1 MDARSKDQTKWSHL
15 DVAKLLVSHN
25 GLAELGLED
34 ALIIVRRMHTVSVSR
49 DAVLVQEGA
58 SNSNYMLLVLRGE
71 GVVHS
76 EGLKRADALVFGM
89 VSAGQIIGEMG
100 LLDGE
105 MRSAT
110 VTASTDMD
118 VAVLDKDALTQL
130 IAHEPAA
137 ACKLLVTLLQRTSRR
152 LRASNRKLRLMAQV
166 NLKLEEE
173 LGLTPTG
180 NPSQPAA
187 PALPDNPLMF

>member
-1 MDARSKDQTKWSHL
+1 MDARSTDQAKWSHT
-15 DVAKLLVSHN
+15 DVARLLVSHN
-25 GLAELGLED
+25 GLVELGLEE
-34 ALIIVRRMHTVSVSR
+34 ALIIVRRMHTVSVKR

-173 LGLTPTG
+173 LGMTPAG
-180 NPSQPAA
+180 APSRPAA

>member
-1 MDARSKDQTKWSHL
+1 MDARSNDQTKWSHM

-25 GLAELGLED
+25 GLAELGLEE
-34 ALIIVRRMHTVSVSR
+34 ALIIVRRMHTVSVKR

-130 IAHEPAA
+130 ITHEPAA

-173 LGLTPTG
+173 LGMTPAG
-180 NPSQPAA
+180 APARPAA

>member
-1 MDARSKDQTKWSHL
+1 MDSRATDQAHWSHM

-25 GLAELGLED
+25 GLAELGLDD
-34 ALIIVRRMHTVSVSR
+34 ALIIVRRMHTVSVNR

-76 EGLKRADALVFGM
+76 EGLKRADALVFGV
-89 VSAGQIIGEMG
+89 VSPGQIIGEMG

-110 VTASTDMD
+110 VTASTPMD
-118 VAVLDKDALTQL
+118 VAVLDKEALTQL
-130 IAHEPAA
+130 IVQEPAA

-173 LGLTPTG
+173 LGLSPDKKA
-180 NPSQPAA
+180 PPAA
-187 PALPDNPLMF
+187 LAMPDNPLMF

>member
-1 MDARSKDQTKWSHL
+1 MDARSKDQTKWSHM

>member
-1 MDARSKDQTKWSHL
+1 MDARSKDQTKWSHM

-180 NPSQPAA
+180 HPSQHAA

>member
-1 MDARSKDQTKWSHL
+1 MDARSTDQAKWSHT
-15 DVAKLLVSHN
+15 DVASLLVSHN
-25 GLAELGLED
+25 GLAELGLEE
-34 ALIIVRRMHTVSVSR
+34 ALIIVRRMHTVSVKR

-130 IAHEPAA
+130 ITHEPAA

-152 LRASNRKLRLMAQV
+152 LRASNRKMRLMAQV

-173 LGLTPTG
+173 LGMTPAG
-180 NPSQPAA
+180 APSRPAA

>member
-1 MDARSKDQTKWSHL
+1 MDARSTDQAKWSHT
-15 DVAKLLVSHN
+15 DVARLLVSHN
-25 GLAELGLED
+25 GLAELGLEE
-34 ALIIVRRMHTVSVSR
+34 ALIIVRRMHTVSVKR

-173 LGLTPTG
+173 LGMTPAG
-180 NPSQPAA
+180 APARPAA